1 MTRVLLLHDYAGSR
15 GGAELLGLDLR
26 RGLKARGID
35 ARLMT
40 TTADARDMTDEEA
53 PEYLCAG
60 TTGTFRA
67 LPETYN
73 PSARMRLTQV
83 LREFRPD
90 VVQILMFLTAL
101 SPAILAPLRDI
112 PTVYMHLTYREV
124 CPTGLRWRPG
134 HGLCSDAAGWR
145 CHELGCFSKVGIM
158 PRLLQMRAL
167 ARDADAID
175 RSVAPSQAMAKI
187 LRDQGWPVTDILPF
201 GIPPTAMAE
210 GALSDTPLIA
220 FAGRLTEE
228 KGVSWLLDAVAHAGD
243 RLGANVEILG
253 DGPSRGALEAQAAR
267 LGLRSR
273 VTFHG
278 KVERATSQ
286 DILSRAWVQVI
297 PSLWPEP
304 FGLVTVEA
312 LTRGTPAL
320 VTDQGAP
327 PEMVDHGRTGWI
339 VPVGDVAAMADRLV
353 EATADKARVRE
364 MGAIGAAEARER
376 YDIDRWVDGYVDIY
390 NELLAPSTDGT
401 ASKLKEAV
409 L

>member
-1 MTRVLLLHDYAGSR
+1 MMRVLLLHDYAGSR

-40 TTADARDMTDEEA
+40 TTADARDMTEEEA
-53 PEYLCAG
+53 PDYLCAG
-60 TTGTFRA
+60 TTGKLRA

-73 PSARMRLTQV
+73 PSARAKLTQV
-83 LREFRPD
+83 LRDFKPD
-90 VVQILMFLTAL
+90 IVQILMFLTAM
-101 SPAILAPLRDI
+101 SPAILAPLRKI
-112 PTVYMHLTYREV
+112 PTVYMHLTYREI

-134 HGLCSDAAGWR
+134 HGLCTEQAGWR
-145 CHELGCFSKVGIM
+145 CQELGCFSKVGIM

-167 ARDADAID
+167 AKHADVID

-210 GALSDTPLIA
+210 GDVSDTPLIA

-243 RLGANVEILG
+243 RLNARVEILG
-253 DGPSRGALEAQAAR
+253 DGPYRATLEAQAAR
-267 LGLRSR
+267 LGLQGR
-273 VTFHG
+273 VKFHG
-278 KVERATSQ
+278 KVERAKSQ
-286 DILSRAWVQVI
+286 DILGRAWVQVI

-327 PEMVDHGRTGWI
+327 PEMVTQGETGWI
-339 VPVGDVAAMADRLV
+339 VPVGDVPALADRLI
-353 EATADKARVRE
+353 EATSDKARVRK
-364 MGAIGAAEARER
+364 MGASGAQAARAK

-390 NELLAPSTDGT
+390 SQLLASSPGEGAAWS
-401 ASKLKEAV
+401 KEAV
-409 L
+409 S